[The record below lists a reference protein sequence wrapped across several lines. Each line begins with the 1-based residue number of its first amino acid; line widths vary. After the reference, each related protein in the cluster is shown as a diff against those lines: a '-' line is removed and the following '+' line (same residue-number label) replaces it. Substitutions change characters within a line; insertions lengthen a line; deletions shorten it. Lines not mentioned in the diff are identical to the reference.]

1 MYQRES
7 PDANSLSLKTVQFG
21 GVKHFSLEDETTI
34 QSCSMLSRELEVEG
48 LLLKAAASR
57 QGASHEDK
65 RLEEKTWPN
74 ILIVGDVGIFYRSLH
89 SKVQV
94 SNNTYLA

>member
-1 MYQRES
+1 MGES
-7 PDANSLSLKTVQFG
+7 DNNSIML
-21 GVKHFSLEDETTI
+21 GV
-34 QSCSMLSRELEVEG
+34 SRELEVEG

-74 ILIVGDVGIFYRSLH
+74 ILIVGDVFFYSSLH

>member
-1 MYQRES
+1 MGES
-7 PDANSLSLKTVQFG
+7 DNNSIML
-21 GVKHFSLEDETTI
+21 GV
-34 QSCSMLSRELEVEG
+34 SRELEVEG

-74 ILIVGDVGIFYRSLH
+74 ILIVGDFGIFYSSLH

>member
-1 MYQRES
+1 MGES
-7 PDANSLSLKTVQFG
+7 DNNSIML
-21 GVKHFSLEDETTI
+21 GV
-34 QSCSMLSRELEVEG
+34 SRELEVEG

-74 ILIVGDVGIFYRSLH
+74 TLIVGDVGIFLPFSALKGPSQQQYIPCLMS
-89 SKVQV
+89 
-94 SNNTYLA
+94 SNMTK

>member
-1 MYQRES
+1 MGES
-7 PDANSLSLKTVQFG
+7 DNNSIMFG
-21 GVKHFSLEDETTI
+21 VSW
-34 QSCSMLSRELEVEG
+34 ELGVEG
-48 LLLKAAASR
+48 LLLNAAASR

-74 ILIVGDVGIFYRSLH
+74 ILIVGDVGIFFYSSLH

-94 SNNTYLA
+94 SNNSYLA

>member
-1 MYQRES
+1 MGES
-7 PDANSLSLKTVQFG
+7 DNNSIML
-21 GVKHFSLEDETTI
+21 GV
-34 QSCSMLSRELEVEG
+34 SRELEVEG

-74 ILIVGDVGIFYRSLH
+74 ILIVGDVGIFYSSLH

>member
-1 MYQRES
+1 MGES
-7 PDANSLSLKTVQFG
+7 DNNSIMFG
-21 GVKHFSLEDETTI
+21 VSW
-34 QSCSMLSRELEVEG
+34 ELGVEG
-48 LLLKAAASR
+48 LLLNAAASR

-74 ILIVGDVGIFYRSLH
+74 ILIVGDVGIFYSSLH

-94 SNNTYLA
+94 SNNTYLASCQAT

>member
-1 MYQRES
+1 MGES
-7 PDANSLSLKTVQFG
+7 DNNSIML
-21 GVKHFSLEDETTI
+21 GV
-34 QSCSMLSRELEVEG
+34 SRELEVEG

-74 ILIVGDVGIFYRSLH
+74 ILIVGDVGIFLPFSALKGPSQQQYIPCLMSGNMT
-89 SKVQV
+89 K
-94 SNNTYLA
+94 

>member
-1 MYQRES
+1 MGES
-7 PDANSLSLKTVQFG
+7 DNNSIMFG
-21 GVKHFSLEDETTI
+21 VSW
-34 QSCSMLSRELEVEG
+34 ELGVEG
-48 LLLKAAASR
+48 LLLNAAASR

-74 ILIVGDVGIFYRSLH
+74 ILIVGDVGIFYSSLH